1 MSINGTSSL
10 RGVGRPYAALGNR
23 EGDRLGLGD
32 MRASAA
38 QEPRGPGRRM
48 RAVFRPIRDRGD
60 RKIRCAV
67 GRRWQA
73 TYTGLTMPPGNRGKA
88 VRRPIPRVHIRRCVY
103 STSRARR
110 NGRWQRRSQLKM
122 LLLLGLRAYS
132 RCKRCADRLLSP
144 DWRRAQE

>member
-48 RAVFRPIRDRGD
+48 RG
-60 RKIRCAV
+60 
-67 GRRWQA
+67 
-73 TYTGLTMPPGNRGKA
+73 GLPTDPG
-88 VRRPIPRVHIRRCVY
+88 P
-103 STSRARR
+103 
-110 NGRWQRRSQLKM
+110 RRSKNSMCGRPPLAGDLHRINYATRQPGKSSTPAHPQSSHTA
-122 LLLLGLRAYS
+122 LR
-132 RCKRCADRLLSP
+132 L
-144 DWRRAQE
+144 